1 MRLPG
6 ELTREPFARM
16 VSIDQ
21 IAALCRPW
29 NHLFSHSKI
38 VAGSVTG
45 AHILSLMFGGGF
57 AIGADR
63 LTLRVDP
70 SDTTAVATQLRDVR
84 DIHAPV
90 LTALFVSAVTG
101 VGLALADVNTFLPS
115 VYVWIKLSLVALLLT
130 NGAVLRSTERRLASD
145 AARGAVVTADSW
157 SRMRVLAWSSVL
169 LWTATAIAGIVLS
182 NIS

>member
-1 MRLPG
+1 
-6 ELTREPFARM
+6 M

-21 IAALCRPW
+21 IAEWCKPW
-29 NHLFSHSKI
+29 NHLYSHSKLI
-38 VAGSVTG
+38 AGSVTG

-70 SDTTAVATQLRDVR
+70 SDARSVATQLRDVR

-90 LTALFVSAVTG
+90 LAALFVSCITG
-101 VGLALADVNTFLPS
+101 VGLALADVNTFFPS
-115 VYVWIKLSLVALLLT
+115 VYFWIKLSLVAVLLV
-130 NGAVLRSTERRLASD
+130 NGVILRSTERRLAAD
-145 AARGAVVTADSW
+145 AARGVAVTVDAW

-169 LWTATAIAGIVLS
+169 LWTATATAGIVLS